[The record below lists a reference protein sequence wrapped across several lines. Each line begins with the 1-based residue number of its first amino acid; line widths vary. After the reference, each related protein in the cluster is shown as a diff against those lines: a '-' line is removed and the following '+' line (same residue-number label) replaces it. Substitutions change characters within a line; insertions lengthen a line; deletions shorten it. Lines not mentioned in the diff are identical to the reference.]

1 MNICGNNNSYNRSS
15 HFRQVAGLVMR
26 LNRNL
31 ITLDE
36 VKKELQDTFVK
47 IDADAIINWIN
58 DNPGKPFPTDF
69 ALE

>member
-47 IDADAIINWIN
+47 IDADAII
-58 DNPGKPFPTDF
+58 D
-69 ALE
+69 